1 MYQKKKALNPKK
13 YYKQLSKDT
22 KSARAKHFSKTDTTK
37 NDNDPAPG
45 DKDAKTKPSV
55 HTQKYKKMFGEF
67 KKELSDACW
76 KGYKQVGMKNK
87 GGKQVPN
94 CVPESYDMGH
104 DYAQHTLKVTPGQD
118 GYDPNYQG
126 GSYKPAVDG
135 TSGEQV
141 VTRPMT
147 TDISVKDI
155 NDWAVSKETID
166 KYRDRY
172 KEEWQNKLSEVV
184 SKMIRNL

>member
-1 MYQKKKALNPKK
+1 
-13 YYKQLSKDT
+13 
-22 KSARAKHFSKTDTTK
+22 
-37 NDNDPAPG
+37 
-45 DKDAKTKPSV
+45 
-55 HTQKYKKMFGEF
+55 
-67 KKELSDACW
+67 
-76 KGYKQVGMKNK
+76 MKNK

-94 CVPESYDMGH
+94 CVPEAYDIGH

-118 GYDPNYQG
+118 GYDPNYEG

-166 KYRDRY
+166 KYRERY
-172 KEEWQNKLSEVV
+172 KEEWQKKLSEVV
-184 SKMIRNL
+184 SKMIKEFIMLSFADYKDKISKSVHYHVLKIRYRLLKISIEYTAKNFIDCLERQENYIKKVF